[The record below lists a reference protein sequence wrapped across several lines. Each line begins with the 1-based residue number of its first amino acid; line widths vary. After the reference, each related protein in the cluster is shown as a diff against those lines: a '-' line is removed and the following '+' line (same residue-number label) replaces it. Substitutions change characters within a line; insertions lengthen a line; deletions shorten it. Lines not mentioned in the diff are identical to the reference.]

1 MRGSALVAAGMIVLS
16 ATPAVAQEDTSDR
29 VRDLELRVVDL
40 QLRTEDIGGA
50 SRTNEKGNEV
60 EIALSADVLFEFD
73 KASLTQKANKT
84 LREVAGRIESEASG
98 TVKITGYTDSKGSN
112 GYNLRLSQRRAQAV
126 ERALDGIVG
135 AADVTFVV
143 KGLGERKPVAPNL
156 KEDGTDN
163 PRGRA
168 LNRRVEVQFSKSD

>member
-1 MRGSALVAAGMIVLS
+1 MRGPALLAAGMLILS
-16 ATPAVAQEDTSDR
+16 APPALAQVDTSGR
-29 VRDLELRVVDL
+29 VLDLELRVVDL

-73 KASLTQKANKT
+73 KASLTPKANKT

-112 GYNLRLSQRRAQAV
+112 RYNLRLSQRRAKTV
-126 ERALDGIVG
+126 EHALDDMVDG
-135 AADVTFVV
+135 ADVTFEV
-143 KGLGERKPVAPNL
+143 KGLGERKPEAPNL
-156 KEDGTDN
+156 KKDGTDN
-163 PRGRA
+163 PKGRA